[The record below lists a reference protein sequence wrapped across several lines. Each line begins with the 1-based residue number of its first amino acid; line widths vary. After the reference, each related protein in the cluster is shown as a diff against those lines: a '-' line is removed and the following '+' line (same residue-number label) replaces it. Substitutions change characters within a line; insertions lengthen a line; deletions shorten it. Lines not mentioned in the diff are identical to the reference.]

1 MTRAEYF
8 AGVVLEF
15 VKDINE
21 KNPNLNDVEEYLPK
35 NLDSEIQRLEQ
46 ERPNGDNT
54 NRTNTKTK
62 TCVKIILMR
71 PMQHPIQKPR

>member
-35 NLDSEIQRLEQ
+35 NLDPEIQ
-46 ERPNGDNT
+46 
-54 NRTNTKTK
+54 
-62 TCVKIILMR
+62 
-71 PMQHPIQKPR
+71 